1 MNKYSI
7 WKTSAIFV
15 VLVLGI
21 IYALP
26 NLYAPDPAVQIT
38 GERSSTK
45 ITIVEEKK
53 IESALKD
60 AGIEI
65 KSAGIEKNSY
75 LIRLEDA
82 RQQLAAQAAIKKVL
96 ADKFIV
102 ALNLADTTPD
112 WLAKVG
118 GKPMKLGLDLKGG
131 VHFLLEVD
139 MPKAVGQKLE
149 VSASEVRSLLRKEKL
164 RFRRVWVEDKK
175 VKIQFASASFLKEAE
190 NSLKREQTEF
200 RFETREADASLTM
213 FLTDKA
219 ITDIETYAIEQ
230 NLTTLRNRVNA
241 LGVAEPLVQRQGKN
255 RIVVELPGVQDTA
268 AAKRVLGATA
278 NLEFRLA
285 APYND
290 NDPLN
295 SEVFRFRDNPAQSAA
310 MLRDIITTGNN
321 VSNAGVGTDEN
332 GSPQVNIRLN
342 GKGGRLMS
350 QATRHNVGK
359 QMGVLFIEHKT
370 RNIKTKDEDGKAI
383 EKRIPY
389 TEKSLISVATI
400 QSELGASFRITG
412 VGSFADASELALLLK
427 AGALAAPIYFVEER
441 TIGPSLGEKNIAQ
454 GVTSIQIG
462 LLAVI
467 IFMLIWY
474 RLFGVFANIA
484 LFFNLVLLTALMSFV
499 GATLTLPGIAGIV
512 LTLGMA
518 VDANV
523 LINARI
529 QEEYARGLSVQKSV
543 DAGFERAFGTILDA
557 NLTTLLV
564 AIILFSIGTGPIKGF
579 AVTLSLGILTSM
591 FTAILVTRMQV
602 NWLLSFRK
610 KSTNLPF

>member
-7 WKTSAIFV
+7 WKTLFILV
-15 VLVLGI
+15 VLALGV

-26 NLYAPDPAVQIT
+26 NLYSPDPAVQIT

-53 IESALKD
+53 IESALKQAD
-60 AGIEI
+60 IKV
-65 KSAGIEKNSY
+65 KSAGFEKNSY
-75 LIRLEDA
+75 LIRLADEK
-82 RQQLAAQAAIKKVL
+82 QQLAAQAAIKKVL
-96 ADKFIV
+96 ADQFIV
-102 ALNLADTTPD
+102 ALNLANTTPK
-112 WLAKVG
+112 WLEDIG

-139 MPKAVGQKLE
+139 MPKAITQKLE
-149 VSASEVRSLLRKEKL
+149 VSASEVRTTLRKENL
-164 RFRRVWVEDKK
+164 RFRRVWTEDKK
-175 VKIQFASASFLKEAE
+175 VKIQFASESFLSDAQTV
-190 NSLKREQTEF
+190 LKKEQTEF
-200 RFETREADASLTM
+200 RFEAREADASLTM

-219 ITDIETYAIEQ
+219 IAEIETYAIEQ

-255 RIVVELPGVQDTA
+255 RIIVELPGVQDTA

-285 APYND
+285 AAYNSA
-290 NDPLN
+290 DPLN
-295 SEVFRFRDNPAQSAA
+295 SEVFRFRDDPSQSAA

-370 RNIKTKDEDGKAI
+370 KIIKSKDENGESV
-383 EKRIPY
+383 EKRVPY

-400 QSELGASFRITG
+400 QSELGSNFRITG

-427 AGALAAPIYFVEER
+427 AGALAAPIYFVEEK
-441 TIGPSLGEKNIAQ
+441 TIGPSLGEKNIEQ
-454 GVTSIQIG
+454 GITSIEIG
-462 LLAVI
+462 LLAVVV
-467 IFMLIWY
+467 FMLLWY
-474 RLFGVFANIA
+474 RLFGIFANVA
-484 LFFNLVLLTALMSFV
+484 LFFNLVLLTSLMSFV

-529 QEEYARGLSVQKSV
+529 QEEFQRGLSVQKSI

-564 AIILFSIGTGPIKGF
+564 AIVLFSIGTGPIKGF

-602 NWLLSFRK
+602 NWYLSAHK
-610 KSTNLPF
+610 KITKLPF

>member
-1 MNKYSI
+1 MNKYSV
-7 WKTSAIFV
+7 WKTLLIFA
-15 VLVLGI
+15 VLIFGV

-53 IESALKD
+53 IEAALKE
-60 AGIEI
+60 AGIKV
-65 KSAGIEKNSY
+65 KSAGVEKNSY
-75 LIRLEDA
+75 LIRLADDKD
-82 RQQLAAQAAIKKVL
+82 QLSAQAAIKKVL
-96 ADKFIV
+96 EDKFIV
-102 ALNLADTTPD
+102 ALNLADTTPE
-112 WLAKVG
+112 WLAKIG

-139 MPKAVGQKLE
+139 MPKAVAQKLE
-149 VSASEVRSLLRKEKL
+149 VSASEVRTALRKDNL
-164 RFRRVWVEDKK
+164 RFRRVWVEENRL
-175 VKIQFASASFLKEAE
+175 KIQFATADFVSKAQALLK
-190 NSLKREQTEF
+190 SEQSEF
-200 RFETREADASLTM
+200 RFEAREADASLTM
-213 FLTDKA
+213 FLTDKSIA
-219 ITDIETYAIEQ
+219 EIETYAIEQ

-285 APYND
+285 APYGD
-290 NDPLN
+290 KDPLT
-295 SEVFRFRDNPAQSAA
+295 SEVFQFRDNPGQSAA

-370 RNIKTKDEDGKAI
+370 RSLKTKDEDGKSV

-400 QSELGASFRITG
+400 QSELGSSFRITG

-454 GVTSIQIG
+454 GITSVQIG
-462 LLAVI
+462 LIAVVV
-467 IFMLIWY
+467 FMLIWY

-484 LFFNLVLLTALMSFV
+484 LFANLVLLTALMSFV

-529 QEEYARGLSVQKSV
+529 QEEYARGLSVQKSI

-564 AIILFSIGTGPIKGF
+564 AVVLFSIGTGPIKGF

-602 NWLLSFRK
+602 NWLLAARK
-610 KSTNLPF
+610 KSSKLPF